1 MISDYD
7 AMKIAKYVC
16 KMLAADI
23 LPQIAVM
30 QDEVLDINQAA
41 EYLGRSVKTVRNL
54 GDQLPRV
61 KTKGRW
67 FYPKSELKNYLLGG
81 KGGMA

>member
-7 AMKIAKYVC
+7 AKKIARHVC
-16 KMLAADI
+16 SMLISDI
-23 LPQIAVM
+23 LPQIAMM

-54 GDQLPRV
+54 GDKLPRV
-61 KTKGRW
+61 KTNGRW
-67 FYPKSELKNYLLGG
+67 YYPKSELKNYLLGG

>member
-7 AMKIAKYVC
+7 AKKIARHVC

-23 LPQIAVM
+23 LPQIAMM

-54 GDQLPRV
+54 GDKLPRV
-61 KTKGRW
+61 KTNGKW
-67 FYPKSELKNYLLGG
+67 YYPKSELKNYLLGG